1 MSKTAQLSDGSALQQ
16 HVKSAQSL
24 KNETA
29 LVNLIKQVLSAP
41 DVFVFGELL
50 STDSIIGLS
59 KKGGEAQQHYELL
72 EIFAYG
78 KYSDYK
84 AKQNELPKLTEKQA
98 KKLKQLTIASL
109 ASESHVIPYSVLLR
123 ELDVADSELRELED
137 LIIDALY
144 KDIVI
149 GKLDHEKQVFQVES
163 SIGRDLKPGDMDKM
177 ISTLLAWQNQSEI
190 LLKTIEEKMQMAQS
204 HRSEITSHKQHFEK
218 KLEEAKSHVKI
229 VMESEMTG
237 MESELLMNSEM
248 MGMIGMGGMMDRGGH
263 AMRHKQKGN
272 KGRGGRHMM

>member
-1 MSKTAQLSDGSALQQ
+1 
-16 HVKSAQSL
+16 
-24 KNETA
+24 
-29 LVNLIKQVLSAP
+29 
-41 DVFVFGELL
+41 
-50 STDSIIGLS
+50 
-59 KKGGEAQQHYELL
+59 L

-84 AKQNELPKLTEKQA
+84 AKQNELPKLTDKQS

-109 ASESHVIPYSVLLR
+109 ASESHVIPYSLLLR
-123 ELDVADSELRELED
+123 ELDVAELRDMND

-149 GKLDHEKQVFQVES
+149 GKLDNERQVFQVES

-177 ISTLLAWQNQSEI
+177 IATLLAWQNQSEV

-204 HRSEITSHKQHFEK
+204 HRSEVTTHKQQFEK

-229 VMESEMTG
+229 AMESEMTG
-237 MESELLMNSEM
+237 MDSELLNSEM
-248 MGMIGMGGMMDRGGH
+248 MSMMGMGMMMDRGGH
-263 AMRHKQKGN
+263 AMRHKQKG
-272 KGRGGRHMM
+272 KSGKGRHMM